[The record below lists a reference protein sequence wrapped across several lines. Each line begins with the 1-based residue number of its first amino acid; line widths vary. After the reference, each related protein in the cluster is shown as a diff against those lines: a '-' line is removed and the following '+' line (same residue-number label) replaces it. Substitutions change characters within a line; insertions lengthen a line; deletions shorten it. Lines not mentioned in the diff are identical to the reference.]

1 MCYLSAHLPLAVK
14 CLSVCDK
21 RFFECNRTILK
32 HYFYGMEEQQRQFVL
47 SLLAYSVQREIPAKK
62 LCQLCSIDLEGLTKG
77 HIEISKKQFNDLWK
91 NASHLCNDP
100 LFGLHFG
107 ESLQLAALGIVGEI
121 IKSSDTV
128 GQAISIAA
136 SLTGTVTDLFKM
148 KIERS
153 KKSFVIHL
161 ISTDSQNNEFV
172 ERQLADLLIVFTIH
186 ELNAFIL
193 EKIKPSS
200 VMYPYKISNKKEYE
214 RVLRCKTIKKGNGY
228 SIEFKNSYWD
238 EPILTA
244 DYELQKLFV
253 QKLNSQQ
260 KDMLTSVKAFK
271 VKIVDY
277 LMQNSYLGILSLE
290 DVAGNF
296 NMTSRSL
303 QRKLQEEDTT
313 FQQLADS
320 VRKSLAV
327 HYLASGNYQIKEIS
341 NMLGYNE
348 LSAFSRAFKRW
359 TGKAPMN
366 Y

>member
-1 MCYLSAHLPLAVK
+1 
-14 CLSVCDK
+14 
-21 RFFECNRTILK
+21 
-32 HYFYGMEEQQRQFVL
+32 MEEQQRQFIL
-47 SLLAYSVQREIPAKK
+47 SLLAYSVQRGIPAKR
-62 LCQLCSIDLEGLTKG
+62 LCQLCSIDLEALKKG
-77 HIEISKKQFNDLWK
+77 SIEISKKQFNNLWK

-107 ESLQLAALGIVGEI
+107 ESLQLAALGVVGEI

-136 SLTGTVTDLFKM
+136 SLTGAVNDLFTM

-153 KKSFVIHL
+153 KKSFVVHL
-161 ISTDSQNNEFV
+161 ISTDVQNNEFV
-172 ERQLADLLIVFTIH
+172 ERQLADLLMVFTIH
-186 ELNAFIL
+186 ELNGFLL
-193 EKIKPSS
+193 ERIKPST
-200 VMYPYKISNKKEYE
+200 VTYPYKLSNKEEYE
-214 RVLRCKTIKKGNGY
+214 RVLRCKNIKKGNEY

-244 DYELQKLFV
+244 NYELQKLSV

-260 KDMLTSVKAFK
+260 KDKLASVKAFK
-271 VKIVDY
+271 VKIMDY

-290 DVAGNF
+290 DVAANF
-296 NMTSRSL
+296 NITSRSL
-303 QRKLQEEDTT
+303 QRKLQEEGIT
-313 FQQLADS
+313 FQQLTDS
-320 VRKSLAV
+320 AKKSLAI
-327 HYLASGNYQIKEIS
+327 HYLGSGNYQIKEIS

-359 TGKAPMN
+359 TGKAPIN

>member
-136 SLTGTVTDLFKM
+136 SLTGMVTDLFTM

-186 ELNAFIL
+186 ELNGFLL

-260 KDMLTSVKAFK
+260 KDMLASVKAFR

-303 QRKLQEEDTT
+303 QRMLQEEDTT